1 MILLSGTHLSYISSK
16 FLYQFLF
23 GNRYKITL
31 GKMTEL
37 QSTSY
42 FWYQM
47 ILFQMDA
54 SLGVFDSELAFGL
67 GTNFLGTS
75 SHGFPIP

>member
-47 ILFQMDA
+47 ISFQMDA

-67 GTNFLGTS
+67 GTNFLGTI